1 MSNEELK
8 QNLTSTN
15 QWLRLVYMVL
25 FAVLLEIAG
34 FVMLAVVIAQFLFAI
49 FTGGAND
56 NLRRLGDQIS
66 SYIYQTLQFLIYN
79 TEEKPFPFS
88 EWPESE
94 EEDLSSYE
102 SAEEVDGE
110 VIDDVDTLEAELDD
124 VEAEVDEVQAEVDEV
139 LGESSDDVIEPE
151 SASAEGQA
159 AEKPAKRKKPAKTS
173 KASDEEET
181 VIELGADSAEAAAS
195 DSEGKASDEKK

>member
-15 QWLRLVYMVL
+15 QWVRLIYMVL

-49 FTGGAND
+49 FTGNAND
-56 NLRRLGDQIS
+56 NLRRLGDQIA

-79 TEEKPFPFS
+79 SEEKPFPFS

-94 EEDLSSYE
+94 EEDLSSYA
-102 SAEEVDGE
+102 SAEEIDGE
-110 VIDDVDTLEAELDD
+110 VIGADADADEA
-124 VEAEVDEVQAEVDEV
+124 VTEAEVVEEAEKTGQKSASKPSEDA
-139 LGESSDDVIEPE
+139 ESSSAATEEPPRKAKSSKKVE
-151 SASAEGQA
+151 ASGDA
-159 AEKPAKRKKPAKTS
+159 
-173 KASDEEET
+173 ET
-181 VIELGADSAEAAAS
+181 VIELGSDASAEPSDDSATESTA
-195 DSEGKASDEKK
+195 EKSSGDK